1 MLNISSE
8 HSFNDFKIDQR
19 SNEIKDHAHI
29 YHIYQIYH
37 IKDHAFWQNWVT
49 ETYHWINNLGS
60 TYPIF
65 ARCFISLPAENVRK
79 PWFSDVF
86 RRREGG
92 GIEMEHYP
100 KLGKRIITC
109 SKPRIKSLEHCLILV
124 HGQHCSKQSNHRTK
138 HLFSSTDFFSKWNK
152 YPVFYNLFTFSDKAF
167 KVRLQVLP
175 CQCQLPCSGAFIVN
189 FK

>member
-1 MLNISSE
+1 MLSDKTEWQRCIIESTTLVVLIPFLPGVLFLYPLKTSE
-8 HSFNDFKIDQR
+8 
-19 SNEIKDHAHI
+19 
-29 YHIYQIYH
+29 
-37 IKDHAFWQNWVT
+37 
-49 ETYHWINNLGS
+49 NLGFL
-60 TYPIF
+60 T
-65 ARCFISLPAENVRK
+65 
-79 PWFSDVF
+79 FSG
-86 RRREGG
+86 EGEG
-92 GIEMEHYP
+92 DIEMEHYP

-175 CQCQLPCSGAFIVN
+175 CQCQLPCSGVFIVN

>member
-1 MLNISSE
+1 MIS
-8 HSFNDFKIDQR
+8 KL
-19 SNEIKDHAHI
+19 IKDQMKSKI
-29 YHIYQIYH
+29 MLIFIIS
-37 IKDHAFWQNWVT
+37 IKFIISKIMLSDKTEWQRRIIESTTLVVLIPFLPGVLFLYPLKT
-49 ETYHWINNLGS
+49 SENLGFL
-60 TYPIF
+60 T
-65 ARCFISLPAENVRK
+65 
-79 PWFSDVF
+79 FSG
-86 RRREGG
+86 EGGGG